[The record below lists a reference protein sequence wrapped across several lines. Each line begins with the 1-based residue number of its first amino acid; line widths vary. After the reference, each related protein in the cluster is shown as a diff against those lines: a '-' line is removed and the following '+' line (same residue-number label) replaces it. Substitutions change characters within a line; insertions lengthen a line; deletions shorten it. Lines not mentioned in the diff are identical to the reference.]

1 MRFNVNHFRLCD
13 ASLRDDPPPL
23 VFSCPDDRFR
33 ANFLHGRKAMLA
45 AAAARL
51 RDATG
56 LVWVDLGGGTAEN
69 VDLMAEFLDLSA
81 FQQIYI
87 VDLCPALC
95 EVARD
100 KVAQRGW
107 RNVAVVEGD
116 ACTFRPPQQAHLVTF
131 SYSLTSEAKHTPA
144 PSLHQGREQQTCS
157 LFHLLGLG
165 RRSASGCLAPIGSIG
180 AACDR

>member
-1 MRFNVNHFRLCD
+1 
-13 ASLRDDPPPL
+13 
-23 VFSCPDDRFR
+23 
-33 ANFLHGRKAMLA
+33 MLA